1 MPISFRSEH
10 VIEAPPSEVLAA
22 MTDLDSWPA
31 WMQGLQRVEKLSD
44 GPFGV
49 GTRWRETRRMF
60 GREASEVFEVVE
72 FEPPRRIG
80 LFVDGAQG
88 ATGRGEFRYVYSLEP
103 ASPNSTRLTLD
114 GEIEMPGV
122 ATRIFGFLLKGVFRK
137 ACDRDTRALKAHLE
151 GG

>member
-10 VIEAPPSEVLAA
+10 LIEAPPSEVLAA
-22 MTDLDSWPA
+22 MTDIDSWPA
-31 WMQGLQRVEKLSD
+31 WMQGLQRVEKLSG

-60 GREASEVFEVVE
+60 GKEASEVFEVVE

-88 ATGRGEFRYVYSLEP
+88 TTGKGEFRYVYSLEP
-103 ASPNSTRLTLD
+103 ASPDSTRLTLD
-114 GEIEMPGV
+114 GEIEMPG
-122 ATRIFGFLLKGVFRK
+122 AMARILGFLLKGVFRK